1 MSSTPSPIL
10 RKRKHV
16 VSPLRASR
24 GSDDFDDMPE
34 YVRSVRKP
42 RVGKL
47 RGRYGIN
54 ELAQIVGSRAYR
66 DINRSGKFM
75 PGQFQIW
82 NDSENG
88 GNGKYWGGYQDA
100 DGDGLAH
107 EFVVRRGTAT
117 GPMIAVNGYTTK
129 QSDWAGRKAFYE
141 AYPKRADRKGKTVKS
156 YMQEEY
162 YVPTY
167 DGMQIKEWGIQPGSG
182 DDEFA
187 GEEWN
192 RYKKYT
198 PKELTPYQAV
208 NKYIVMPALEAHL
221 AEINMTRNTPYITAQ
236 GIGEKQENISV
247 NVNDGKNLEEN
258 TTEFNVIIT
267 QPATAEKFYKITV
280 YDDMDIL
287 PEGSYVGLQEN
298 PNFIANPADC
308 STKSGV
314 TTCKVSVSGLT
325 SAATE
330 TPFIVLVEET
340 DKDGLNPTGVKALGL
355 VKLSAATPAQ

>member
-1 MSSTPSPIL
+1 
-10 RKRKHV
+10 
-16 VSPLRASR
+16 
-24 GSDDFDDMPE
+24 
-34 YVRSVRKP
+34 
-42 RVGKL
+42 
-47 RGRYGIN
+47 
-54 ELAQIVGSRAYR
+54 
-66 DINRSGKFM
+66 M

-88 GNGKYWGGYQDA
+88 GNGKYWGGYEDA

-187 GEEWN
+187 DEEWN

-221 AEINMTRNTPYITAQ
+221 AEINMTKKEYLSTYGGVSVLSRLASDIYYELVKAPVLAYLDNMGVTPEL
-236 GIGEKQENISV
+236 EKAFLENKP
-247 NVNDGKNLEEN
+247 KNYE
-258 TTEFNVIIT
+258 
-267 QPATAEKFYKITV
+267 
-280 YDDMDIL
+280 
-287 PEGSYVGLQEN
+287 EN
-298 PNFIANPADC
+298 PNCPAEFEKYVFGKKNVRD
-308 STKSGV
+308 
-314 TTCKVSVSGLT
+314 
-325 SAATE
+325 
-330 TPFIVLVEET
+330 F
-340 DKDGLNPTGVKALGL
+340 VKAYVHDSVLPKANEL
-355 VKLSAATPAQ
+355 ISRYAAIIEGDHLKDPTPIPEPSQLEI

>member
-10 RKRKHV
+10 RKGRAV
-16 VSPLRASR
+16 ASPLRESK

-88 GNGKYWGGYQDA
+88 GNGKYWGGYEDA

-141 AYPKRADRKGKTVKS
+141 AYPKRKDRKGKTVKS

-167 DGMQIKEWGIQPGSG
+167 DGMKIKEWGIQPGSG

-198 PKELTPYQAV
+198 PKELTPYQTV

-221 AEINMTRNTPYITAQ
+221 AEINMTKKEYLWR
-236 GIGEKQENISV
+236 
-247 NVNDGKNLEEN
+247 
-258 TTEFNVIIT
+258 
-267 QPATAEKFYKITV
+267 
-280 YDDMDIL
+280 
-287 PEGSYVGLQEN
+287 
-298 PNFIANPADC
+298 C
-308 STKSGV
+308 
-314 TTCKVSVSGLT
+314 
-325 SAATE
+325 
-330 TPFIVLVEET
+330 
-340 DKDGLNPTGVKALGL
+340 
-355 VKLSAATPAQ
+355 

>member
-10 RKRKHV
+10 RKGRAV
-16 VSPLRASR
+16 ASPLRESK

-54 ELAQIVGSRAYR
+54 ELAQIVGSKAYR
-66 DINRSGKFM
+66 DIKRSGNFM
-75 PGQFQIW
+75 PGQFKLW

-141 AYPKRADRKGKTVKS
+141 AYPKRKDRKGKTVKS

-187 GEEWN
+187 DEEWN
-192 RYKKYT
+192 RYKK
-198 PKELTPYQAV
+198 
-208 NKYIVMPALEAHL
+208 
-221 AEINMTRNTPYITAQ
+221 
-236 GIGEKQENISV
+236 
-247 NVNDGKNLEEN
+247 
-258 TTEFNVIIT
+258 
-267 QPATAEKFYKITV
+267 
-280 YDDMDIL
+280 
-287 PEGSYVGLQEN
+287 
-298 PNFIANPADC
+298 
-308 STKSGV
+308 
-314 TTCKVSVSGLT
+314 
-325 SAATE
+325 
-330 TPFIVLVEET
+330 
-340 DKDGLNPTGVKALGL
+340 
-355 VKLSAATPAQ
+355 

>member
-1 MSSTPSPIL
+1 MSRTPSPIL
-10 RKRKHV
+10 RKGKQV

-24 GSDDFDDMPE
+24 ASDDFDDMPE

-54 ELAQIVGSRAYR
+54 ELAQIVGSKAYR
-66 DINRSGKFM
+66 DIKRSGNFM
-75 PGQFQIW
+75 PGQFKLW

-167 DGMQIKEWGIQPGSG
+167 DGMQIKEWRIQPGSG

-187 GEEWN
+187 DDKWN

-221 AEINMTRNTPYITAQ
+221 AEINMTKKEYLSTY
-236 GIGEKQENISV
+236 GGVSV
-247 NVNDGKNLEEN
+247 LSRL
-258 TTEFNVIIT
+258 
-267 QPATAEKFYKITV
+267 AS
-280 YDDMDIL
+280 DIYYEL
-287 PEGSYVGLQEN
+287 VKAPVLAYLDN
-298 PNFIANPADC
+298 M
-308 STKSGV
+308 GV
-314 TTCKVSVSGLT
+314 TPELEKAFLENKPENYEETSNYAAEFEKYVFGKKNVRDLVKAYVRDKVLPN
-325 SAATE
+325 ATE
-330 TPFIVLVEET
+330 AIRHYGAMIEGDHLKE
-340 DKDGLNPTGVKALGL
+340 
-355 VKLSAATPAQ
+355 STPAPSQLEI

>member
-1 MSSTPSPIL
+1 MSRTPSPIL
-10 RKRKHV
+10 RKGKQV

-24 GSDDFDDMPE
+24 ASDDFDDMPE

-54 ELAQIVGSRAYR
+54 ELAQIVGSKAYR
-66 DINRSGKFM
+66 DIKRSGNFM
-75 PGQFQIW
+75 PGQFKLW

-141 AYPKRADRKGKTVKS
+141 AYPKRKDRKGKTVKS

-221 AEINMTRNTPYITAQ
+221 AEINMTKKEYLSTY
-236 GIGEKQENISV
+236 GGVSV
-247 NVNDGKNLEEN
+247 LSRL
-258 TTEFNVIIT
+258 
-267 QPATAEKFYKITV
+267 AS
-280 YDDMDIL
+280 DIYYEL
-287 PEGSYVGLQEN
+287 VKAPVLAYLDN
-298 PNFIANPADC
+298 M
-308 STKSGV
+308 GV
-314 TTCKVSVSGLT
+314 TPELEKAFLENKPENYEETSNYAAEFEKYVFGKKNVRDFVKTYVSERVLPN
-325 SAATE
+325 ATE
-330 TPFIVLVEET
+330 AIRHYGALIEGDHLKDPTPIPEPSQLEI
-340 DKDGLNPTGVKALGL
+340 
-355 VKLSAATPAQ
+355 

>member
-1 MSSTPSPIL
+1 MTSTPSPIL
-10 RKRKHV
+10 RKGKV

-24 GSDDFDDMPE
+24 ASDDFNDMPE

-42 RVGKL
+42 RV
-47 RGRYGIN
+47 
-54 ELAQIVGSRAYR
+54 V
-66 DINRSGKFM
+66 M
-75 PGQFQIW
+75 PGQFKLW

-141 AYPKRADRKGKTVKS
+141 AYPKRKDRKGKTVKS

-221 AEINMTRNTPYITAQ
+221 AEINMTKKEYLSTYGGVSVLSRLASDIYYELVKAPVLAYLDNMGVTPEL
-236 GIGEKQENISV
+236 EKAFLENKPENYEETSNYAAEFEKYV
-247 NVNDGKNLEEN
+247 FGKKNVRDLVK
-258 TTEFNVIIT
+258 
-267 QPATAEKFYKITV
+267 
-280 YDDMDIL
+280 
-287 PEGSYVGLQEN
+287 SYVRDSVL
-298 PNFIANPADC
+298 PNAAD
-308 STKSGV
+308 
-314 TTCKVSVSGLT
+314 LIRHY
-325 SAATE
+325 AAIIE
-330 TPFIVLVEET
+330 GDHLKEP
-340 DKDGLNPTGVKALGL
+340 
-355 VKLSAATPAQ
+355 TPAPSQLEI